1 MFISIIN
8 TNMNNNNNNIIINI
22 NININSIII
31 IVTIISSSSS
41 SSSSSTVNGRGN
53 SLAQMRRSLRP
64 ISLLTLSPLRFLDR
78 GFLGKYN
85 RVEYRI

>member
-8 TNMNNNNNNIIINI
+8 TNMNNNNNIIINI

-31 IVTIISSSSS
+31 IVTIISS